1 MARSTSMPGIAIDEI
16 CDDGGTRDCVNVT
29 FDGARHLDAALTAL
43 IDEVD
48 KWASK

>member
-1 MARSTSMPGIAIDEI
+1 MTCSEFSTR
-16 CDDGGTRDCVNVT
+16 GGTRDCVNVT
-29 FDGARHLDAALTAL
+29 LDGARHLVAALTAL